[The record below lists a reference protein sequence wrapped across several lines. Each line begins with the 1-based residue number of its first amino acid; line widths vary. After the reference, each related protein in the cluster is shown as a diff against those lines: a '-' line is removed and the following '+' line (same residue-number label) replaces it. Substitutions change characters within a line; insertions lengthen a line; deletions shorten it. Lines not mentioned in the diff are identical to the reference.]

1 MAGFRI
7 FILVAN
13 VSTGLLSAALAVPLM
28 RRKVGMNSLYGFRTR
43 RTLAGPTVWY
53 EANAFAGR
61 CLFRSGVATSLACL
75 ALCFVPA
82 IGPVSYAFACL
93 LITLSGV
100 AVGIILSFRFLNRL
114 NP

>member
-1 MAGFRI
+1 MASFRI

-13 VSTGLLSAALAVPLM
+13 VATGLLIAALAVPLI
-28 RRKVGMNSLYGFRTR
+28 RRKVGLNSLYGFRVR
-43 RTLAGPTVWY
+43 KTLADPTVWY

-61 CLFRSGVATSLACL
+61 CMFRSGVATSLACL
-75 ALCFVPA
+75 ALYFVPA

-93 LITLSGV
+93 LSTLPGV
-100 AVGIILSFRFLNRL
+100 AVGIILSFRLLNRL